1 MGCAGRQSNI
11 STAKELEP
19 DAVGDY
25 PGIKVNKVARRELM
39 LLEITGAYPCMS
51 A

>member
-1 MGCAGRQSNI
+1 MAE
-11 STAKELEP
+11 ELEA

-25 PGIKVNKVARRELM
+25 PGIKWNRAARRELM